1 MKDEIAIFREFVRM
15 KGLRNT
21 PERETIIREICA
33 TRDHFDVDE
42 LYLRLK
48 RKRKK
53 ISKPSIYRL
62 IPLLLEARLIQEAYF
77 EEGHLHYEP
86 IYGRKHH
93 CHLRCLNCGK
103 TIEFTEEF
111 LDKLETKLAEEYE
124 FVIRGHKLEVFGYCT
139 KCRLSSDD

>member
-111 LDKLETKLAEEYE
+111 LDNLETKLSEEYE
-124 FVIRGHKLEVFGYCT
+124 FVIRGRKLEVFGYCAT
-139 KCRLSSDD
+139 CKASC

>member
-1 MKDEIAIFREFVRM
+1 MKDKIAIFRQFVRM

-21 PERETIIREICA
+21 PERETIIKEIYA

-111 LDKLETKLAEEYE
+111 LDNLETRLSEEYQ
-124 FVIRGHKLEVFGYCT
+124 FVIRGRKLEVFGYCANC
-139 KCRLSSDD
+139 KANS

>member
-1 MKDEIAIFREFVRM
+1 MKDEIAMFRGFVRM

-62 IPLLLEARLIQEAYF
+62 IPLLLEARMIQEAYF
-77 EEGHLHYEP
+77 EEGHMHYEP
-86 IYGRKHH
+86 IYGRGHH

-103 TIEFTEEF
+103 TVEFTEEF
-111 LDKLETKLAEEYE
+111 LDKLGTKLAEEYE
-124 FVIRGHKLEVFGYCT
+124 FVIRGHKLEVFGYCY
-139 KCRLSSDD
+139 KCKTSS